1 MPSALEARRPNM
13 QTFTAKNLDE
23 VLSNIAKEKGCEV
36 GEIHYNIIEEKKGL
50 LGFGNSVTVEAYIDN
65 DIKEYIFDFL
75 GQYFENIDLPTSVE
89 IIQKADSF
97 KVILDAEDHNALLI
111 GHGGET
117 LTGITNVLKS
127 ALSSNFKHR
136 VRVSIDINHYKDDRY
151 SKLKKMASRIAREV
165 RNTHM
170 SVSLDPMPNDERKVI
185 HQFLNDFDHIR
196 TQSEGEGN
204 KRHLVIHYTE
214 EETKESE

>member
-1 MPSALEARRPNM
+1 M

-23 VLSNIAKEKGCEV
+23 VLANIAKEKGCEI

-50 LGFGNSVTVEAYIDN
+50 LGFGNSVTVEAYIED
-65 DIKEYIFDFL
+65 DIKEYIFEFL

-89 IIQKADSF
+89 IIQKNDAY
-97 KVILDAEDHNALLI
+97 KVILDAEEHNALLI

-136 VRVSIDINHYKDDRY
+136 VKVSVDINHYKDDRY
-151 SKLKKMASRIAREV
+151 SKLKKMAARIAREV

-170 SVSLDPMPNDERKVI
+170 SVSLDPMPNDERKII
-185 HQFLNDFDHIR
+185 HQFLTDTPNIR

-204 KRHLVIHYTE
+204 RRHLVIHYVEDEIKNE
-214 EETKESE
+214 E